1 MRSGPAVLRVKKMTD
16 GMSDKGAAVF
26 CSTAAELLQSG
37 NGVRF
42 SAPGYSMHPVIMP
55 SDVLHV
61 APIRAE
67 ELFIGDIALY
77 RAGDR
82 IIAHRVVRIQKGEV
96 DRNGHFGPFAFSA
109 SRTAGPLLKARSAAP
124 QAPRSFRLT
133 AGEPPAPQVQS
144 SSSLTSGEPPLQ
156 ITLKG
161 DACSTPDPP
170 VTAEQILGKVI
181 SVERHGRH
189 VDAYRLSCT
198 LNSLAYRLLSRLI
211 RFFR

>member
-1 MRSGPAVLRVKKMTD
+1 MTD

-96 DRNGHFGPFAFSA
+96 DSNGHFGPFAFST
-109 SRTAGPLLKARSAAP
+109 SRTAGPLLKRRAP
-124 QAPRSFRLT
+124 NASPL
-133 AGEPPAPQVQS
+133 
-144 SSSLTSGEPPLQ
+144 GEPPLE

-189 VDAYRLSCT
+189 VEPYRLSCT
-198 LNSLAYRLLSRLI
+198 LYSLAYRFLSRLI
-211 RFFR
+211 LFLR

>member
-1 MRSGPAVLRVKKMTD
+1 MTD

-42 SAPGYSMHPVIMP
+42 SAPGYSMHPIIMP

-109 SRTAGPLLKARSAAP
+109 SRTAGPPLKARSTAP
-124 QAPRSFRLT
+124 QAQR
-133 AGEPPAPQVQS
+133 
-144 SSSLTSGEPPLQ
+144 SSLIH

-181 SVERHGRH
+181 SVERQGRH
-189 VDAYRLSCT
+189 IDPYRLSCT
-198 LNSLAYRLLSRLI
+198 LYSLAYRFLSRLI

>member
-42 SAPGYSMHPVIMP
+42 SAPGYSMHPIIMP

-109 SRTAGPLLKARSAAP
+109 SRTAGPLLKARSAAA
-124 QAPRSFRLT
+124 QA
-133 AGEPPAPQVQS
+133 QHS
-144 SSSLTSGEPPLQ
+144 SLLTSGEPPLQ

-161 DACSTPDPP
+161 DACSTSDPP

-189 VDAYRLSCT
+189 VDPYRLSCT
-198 LNSLAYRLLSRLI
+198 LYSLAYRFLSRLI
-211 RFFR
+211 LFLR